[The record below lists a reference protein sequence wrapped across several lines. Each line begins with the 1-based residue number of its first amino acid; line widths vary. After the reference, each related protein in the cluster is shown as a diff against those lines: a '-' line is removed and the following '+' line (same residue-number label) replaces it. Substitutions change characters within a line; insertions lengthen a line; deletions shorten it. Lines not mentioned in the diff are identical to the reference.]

1 MPVPVSIDA
10 FMRARSVRRLVHSV
24 TPSGRPD
31 AARSRMRGLV
41 AGQRMLLWLLV
52 AAAMAVLAGSA
63 VVITRLQQDVQR
75 HHELRMLLTQM
86 KVAAWQ
92 QGTLRSQA
100 LLAGELSPALAHTR
114 DQVDSTVDAIG
125 GRFTLHDPASV
136 PAEAV
141 QAAYLAYDEAVDE
154 EFDLL
159 EQGQTR
165 AAEEVDASRSAPAF
179 AHLLI
184 ALDAADRHY
193 RDTAGR
199 AADRARTG
207 TLLALALSGGIIIA
221 LTWQS
226 HRIRAR
232 AFRRAAHQR
241 SHDALTGLPNRVL
254 LHEHTTTAIAHAQHE
269 QTGAALLLI
278 DLDRFKEINDTL
290 GHHYGDQLL
299 IQAAERIRQAVRADD
314 TVARLGGDEFAVLL
328 PYIAGAHDV
337 AAAAARLHDAL
348 QQPFELGGLS
358 LTVAGSIGAAI
369 HPDHGATADEL
380 LQHADIAMYTAKTRH
395 TGYTLFDAAQ
405 DHADPRKLTLAS
417 DLRRGIDQGQLVL
430 HYQPKVDTQTGT
442 VLGAEALVRWQH
454 PQHGLIPPD
463 EFITLAE
470 QTGLITPLTRF
481 VLDTAV
487 RQCRTWLDTGHR
499 LSVAVNVSTHRLLD
513 LDFPAEVADRLTHWR
528 LPAANLTLEITESAI
543 MTDPDRALHV
553 VQQLHDLGVH
563 LSIDDFGTGYSSMAY
578 LKNLPVQ
585 ELKIDRTFVTAM
597 TSNDRDAII
606 VRSTAELGHHLG
618 LRVIAE
624 GVEDAATWHQLNAL
638 GCDAIQ
644 GYYVSR
650 PITADQFQQWLDHHD
665 TRTST
670 GPAAPRTA

>member
-1 MPVPVSIDA
+1 M
-10 FMRARSVRRLVHSV
+10 RRLVHSM
-24 TPSGRPD
+24 TPPGRPD
-31 AARSRMRGLV
+31 AARNRIRQLIPGHRTLV
-41 AGQRMLLWLLV
+41 WLLV

-75 HHELRMLLTQM
+75 HGELRMLLTQL

-92 QGTLRSQA
+92 QGTLRAQA
-100 LLAGELSPALAHTR
+100 IAAGELSPTLAHTR

-125 GRFTLHDPASV
+125 SRFTLRDPASG
-136 PAEAV
+136 PAQAV

-159 EQGQTR
+159 DQGQTQ
-165 AAEEVDASRSAPAF
+165 AAEQVGRLQSAPAF
-179 AHLLI
+179 ADLII
-184 ALDAADRHY
+184 ALDDADRHY
-193 RDTAGR
+193 HDTGDR
-199 AADRARTG
+199 AAHRARSG
-207 TLLALALSGGIIIA
+207 TLLVLALSGGIIVG

-226 HRIRAR
+226 HRIRVR
-232 AFRRAAHQR
+232 AFRRAAHQA

-254 LHEHTTTAIAHAQHE
+254 LHERTAAAIARAQREHTA
-269 QTGAALLLI
+269 TGLLLI

-299 IQAAERIRQAVRADD
+299 IQTAERMRQALRAGE

-328 PYIAGAHDV
+328 PTITDAHDV
-337 AAAAARLHDAL
+337 TTVAARLHDAL
-348 QQPFELGGLS
+348 QKPFELGGLS
-358 LTVAGSIGAAI
+358 LTVAGSIGASVY
-369 HPDHGATADEL
+369 PGHGSTADEL
-380 LQHADIAMYTAKTRH
+380 LQHADIAMYSAKTRR
-395 TGYTLFDAAQ
+395 TGYMLFDAVQ
-405 DHADPRKLTLAS
+405 DSADPRKLTLAS
-417 DLRRGIDQGQLVL
+417 DLRRGIDQGELLL

-463 EFITLAE
+463 EFISLAE
-470 QTGLITPLTRF
+470 HTGLITGLTRF

-487 RQCRTWLDTGHR
+487 RQCRAWLDAGHH
-499 LSVAVNVSTHRLLD
+499 LSMAVNVSTHRLLD
-513 LDFPAEVADRLTHWR
+513 LDFPAEVADRLMHWQ
-528 LPAANLTLEITESAI
+528 LPAAMLTLEITESAI

-553 VQQLHDLGVH
+553 VQQLHELGVH

-578 LKNLPVQ
+578 LKALPVQ
-585 ELKIDRTFVTAM
+585 ELKIDRTFVASM

-624 GVEDAATWHQLNAL
+624 GVEDAATWHQLHAL

-665 TRTST
+665 RHTRAGT
-670 GPAAPRTA
+670 AAPFTT